1 MHQTIHKSVDQQWF
15 CGYSTKSIYTLI
27 EEDDMQQIDIL
38 KQCRDRLRQ
47 DIVAHLDVF
56 LIGTVAKSPS
66 MSGHGLTTKVKG
78 KTVSLYV
85 RKGIVRQ
92 AQEMT
97 KRYTRLWLLLQ
108 KLSRVNWEILK
119 SERE

>member
-1 MHQTIHKSVDQQWF
+1 MQRI
-15 CGYSTKSIYTLI
+15 
-27 EEDDMQQIDIL
+27 DML
-38 KQCRDRLRQ
+38 KTRRDRLRE

-85 RKGIVRQ
+85 RKGIVKK
-92 AQEMT
+92 AEEMT
-97 KRYTRLWLLLQ
+97 KRYRRMWVLLQ
-108 KLSRVNWEILK
+108 KLSRVNWEILTL
-119 SERE
+119 EHE